1 MSGSNVFCSDNTIH
15 FIKTEVLFPMN
26 TIKKFIHYYG
36 PYKAVF
42 FIDLICAA
50 VISLVDLAYPQILR
64 TMTKTLFTQDKD
76 IILHALPVIAASL
89 FVMYIVQSLC
99 KYYVTYQGHMM
110 GAKMER
116 DMRRELFD
124 HYQELSFSYYSR
136 NNSGQMMS
144 KLVSD
149 LFDISEFAHHGPENL
164 FISLVKI
171 VGAFIFLFFINK
183 KLALPLIILVIV
195 MFVFSF
201 RQNAKMQETFMEN
214 RRKIGDVNA
223 SLQDTLSGIR
233 VVQSF
238 ANEDIERAKFKK
250 SNEAFL
256 ISKRD
261 NYHCMGSFMSSN
273 LFFQGMMY
281 LVTLVYGGY
290 LIAQGEMQTADLAMY
305 ALYIGIFI
313 SPIQIL
319 VELVEMMQKGL
330 SGFRRFL
337 DVMETESEIRDADNA
352 AELTDVKG
360 HVRYDHVS
368 FHYSDDETPVLSDIS
383 IDIPAG
389 KSIALVGPSGSGKTT
404 ICSLLPRF
412 YDVTGGS
419 ITVDGKDIRG
429 LTLKSLRSQIGM
441 VQQDVYLFDGT
452 IKDNIA
458 YGKPGASDEEII
470 KAAKCASI
478 HDFIMEL
485 PDGYDTYV
493 GERGTRLSGGQKQ
506 RISIARVFLKNPPIL
521 ILDEATSALDNES
534 ERWIQKSLEEL
545 SKNRTTITIAH
556 RLSTIRDADEIIVI
570 TEDGIAERG
579 THAELLSQNGLYAAY
594 YNM

>member
-1 MSGSNVFCSDNTIH
+1 
-15 FIKTEVLFPMN
+15 MN

-76 IILHALPVIAASL
+76 MILHALPVIAVSL

-110 GAKMER
+110 GANMER

-183 KLALPLIILVIV
+183 KLALPLILLVIV

-238 ANEDIERAKFKK
+238 ANEDIEREKFKK

-256 ISKRD
+256 VSKRD
-261 NYHCMGSFMSSN
+261 NYHCMGGFMSSN

-290 LIAQGEMQTADLAMY
+290 LIAQGEMQTGDLAMY

-337 DVMETESEIRDADNA
+337 DVMETESEIKDADDA
-352 AELTDVKG
+352 VELKDVKG

-389 KSIALVGPSGSGKTT
+389 RSIALVGPSGSGKTT

-485 PDGYDTYV
+485 PDKYDTYV

-570 TEDGIAERG
+570 TEEGIAERG
-579 THAELLSQNGLYAAY
+579 THAELLEKNGLYAAY

>member
-1 MSGSNVFCSDNTIH
+1 
-15 FIKTEVLFPMN
+15 MN

-64 TMTKTLFTQDKD
+64 TMTKTLFTQDKN

-99 KYYVTYQGHMM
+99 KYYVTCQGHMM

-183 KLALPLIILVIV
+183 KLALPLILLVIV

-238 ANEDIERAKFKK
+238 ANEDIEHAKFKK

-256 ISKRD
+256 VSKRD

-337 DVMETESEIRDADNA
+337 DVMETESEIRNADNA

-485 PDGYDTYV
+485 PDKYDTYV

-570 TEDGIAERG
+570 TEEGIAERG
-579 THAELLSQNGLYAAY
+579 THAELLEKNGLYAAY

>member
-1 MSGSNVFCSDNTIH
+1 
-15 FIKTEVLFPMN
+15 MN

-99 KYYVTYQGHMM
+99 KYYVTCQGHMM

-183 KLALPLIILVIV
+183 KLALPLILLVIV

-256 ISKRD
+256 VSKRD

-337 DVMETESEIRDADNA
+337 DVMETESEIRNANNA

-412 YDVTGGS
+412 YDVTDGS

-485 PDGYDTYV
+485 PDKYDTYV

-570 TEDGIAERG
+570 TEEGIAERG
-579 THAELLSQNGLYAAY
+579 THAELLEKNGLYAAY

>member
-1 MSGSNVFCSDNTIH
+1 
-15 FIKTEVLFPMN
+15 MN

-64 TMTKTLFTQDKD
+64 TMTKTLFTQDKVM
-76 IILHALPVIAASL
+76 ILHALPVIAVSL

-110 GAKMER
+110 GANMER

-256 ISKRD
+256 VSKRD

-389 KSIALVGPSGSGKTT
+389 RSIALVGPSGSGKTT

-485 PDGYDTYV
+485 PDKYDTYV

-570 TEDGIAERG
+570 TEEGIAERG
-579 THAELLSQNGLYAAY
+579 THAELLEKNGLYAAY

>member
-1 MSGSNVFCSDNTIH
+1 
-15 FIKTEVLFPMN
+15 MN

-64 TMTKTLFTQDKD
+64 TMTKTLFTQDKVM
-76 IILHALPVIAASL
+76 ILHTLPVIAVSL

-110 GAKMER
+110 GANMER

-171 VGAFIFLFFINK
+171 VGAFIFLVFINR

-238 ANEDIERAKFKK
+238 ANEDIEREKFKK

-256 ISKRD
+256 VSKRD

-290 LIAQGEMQTADLAMY
+290 LIAQGEMQAADLAMY

-337 DVMETESEIRDADNA
+337 DVMETESEIKDADDA
-352 AELTDVKG
+352 VELKDVKG

-389 KSIALVGPSGSGKTT
+389 RSIALVGPSGSGKTT

-458 YGKPGASDEEII
+458 YGKPGATDDEII

-579 THAELLSQNGLYAAY
+579 THAELLAQNGVYAAY

>member
-1 MSGSNVFCSDNTIH
+1 
-15 FIKTEVLFPMN
+15 MN

-76 IILHALPVIAASL
+76 MILHALPVIAASL

-183 KLALPLIILVIV
+183 KLALPLILLVIV

-256 ISKRD
+256 VSKRD

-485 PDGYDTYV
+485 PDKYGTYV

-570 TEDGIAERG
+570 TEEGIAERG
-579 THAELLSQNGLYAAY
+579 THAELLEKNGLYAAY

>member
-1 MSGSNVFCSDNTIH
+1 
-15 FIKTEVLFPMN
+15 MN

-76 IILHALPVIAASL
+76 IILHALPVIGISL
-89 FVMYIVQSLC
+89 FVMYIIQSLC
-99 KYYVTYQGHMM
+99 KYYVTCQGHMM

-124 HYQELSFSYYSR
+124 HYQELSFSYYSQH
-136 NNSGQMMS
+136 NSGQMMS

-183 KLALPLIILVIV
+183 KLALPLILLVIV

-352 AELTDVKG
+352 VELTDVKG

-470 KAAKCASI
+470 NAAKCASI

-579 THAELLSQNGLYAAY
+579 THAELLEKNGLYAAY

>member
-1 MSGSNVFCSDNTIH
+1 
-15 FIKTEVLFPMN
+15 MN

-64 TMTKTLFTQDKD
+64 TMTKTLFTQDKN

-99 KYYVTYQGHMM
+99 KYYVTCQGHMM

-183 KLALPLIILVIV
+183 KLALPLILLVIV

-256 ISKRD
+256 VSKRD

-337 DVMETESEIRDADNA
+337 DVMETESEIRDAPDA
-352 AELTDVKG
+352 VDLTDVKG

-368 FHYSDDETPVLSDIS
+368 FHYSDDETAVLSDIS

-458 YGKPGASDEEII
+458 YGKPGATDEEII

-579 THAELLSQNGLYAAY
+579 THAELLAQNGVYAAY

>member
-1 MSGSNVFCSDNTIH
+1 
-15 FIKTEVLFPMN
+15 MN

-64 TMTKTLFTQDKD
+64 TMTRTLFTQNQSK
-76 IILHALPVIAASL
+76 ILHALPLIAGCL
-89 FVMYIVQSLC
+89 FIMYVVQCLC

-110 GAKMER
+110 GAYMER
-116 DMRRELFD
+116 DMRQELFD

-171 VGAFIFLFFINK
+171 IGAFIFLLFINK
-183 KLALPLIILVIV
+183 KLALPLIILVII

-201 RQNAKMQETFMEN
+201 KQNARMQETFMEN

-238 ANEDIERAKFKK
+238 ANEEIEHEKFKK

-256 ISKRD
+256 VSKRD

-290 LIAQGEMQTADLAMY
+290 LIANGEMQTADLAMY

-330 SGFRRFL
+330 SGFRRFV
-337 DVMETESEIRDADNA
+337 DVMETESEITDAPNA
-352 AELTDVKG
+352 KELTNVKG
-360 HVRYDHVS
+360 HVSYEHVS
-368 FHYSDDETPVLSDIS
+368 FHYSDDDTPVLSDIS

-389 KSIALVGPSGSGKTT
+389 KSVALVGPSGGGKTT

-412 YDVTGGS
+412 YDVTAGR
-419 ITVDGKDIRG
+419 ITIDGKDIRG
-429 LTLKSLRSQIGM
+429 LTLKSLRSQIGT

-458 YGKPGASDEEII
+458 YGKPGASDKEII
-470 KAAKCASI
+470 EAARRASI

-485 PDGYDTYV
+485 PEQYDTYV
-493 GERGTRLSGGQKQ
+493 GERGTSLSGGQKQ

-534 ERWIQKSLEEL
+534 ERWIQRSLEEL
-545 SKNRTTITIAH
+545 SQNRTTITIAH

-570 TEDGIAERG
+570 TEDGIAEEG
-579 THAELLSQNGLYAAY
+579 THKELMEKNGVYAKLCRAGL
-594 YNM
+594 

>member
-1 MSGSNVFCSDNTIH
+1 
-15 FIKTEVLFPMN
+15 MN

-64 TMTKTLFTQDKD
+64 TMTKTLFTQDKVM
-76 IILHALPVIAASL
+76 ILHALPVIAASL

-183 KLALPLIILVIV
+183 KLTLPLILLVIV

-238 ANEDIERAKFKK
+238 ANEDIEREKFKK

-256 ISKRD
+256 VSKRD

-368 FHYSDDETPVLSDIS
+368 FHYNDDETPVLSDIS

-485 PDGYDTYV
+485 PDKYDTYV

-570 TEDGIAERG
+570 TEEGIAERG
-579 THAELLSQNGLYAAY
+579 THAELLEKNGLYAAY